1 MVYSYLISKSS
12 KTLSDAKKEYEKSLD
27 KAYELYYYLLLLPV
41 ELTRLQEKRLDAAK
55 NKYLPTKEDLFP
67 NTKFIDNSFVKTL
80 ESCEPLQE
88 FVKDNSLSWSDCE
101 VYLRLVLDKI
111 LNSEIYEEYMSKEN
125 STFEEDAEFWR
136 QLLKKI
142 VFLDDDLT
150 DALEEKSVYWNDD
163 LNTVGT
169 FVLKTI
175 RKFGQGDY
183 KDLLPKYKDDED
195 REFADILYTRSI
207 ANMDEYMKWIDMFV
221 QKDSWETDRLAFMD
235 VVILLVSIT
244 ELLYVPSV
252 PIVVTINEYVE
263 IAKDYSTAKS
273 GQFINGI
280 LIPIINYL
288 KDERIIV
295 KE

>member
-235 VVILLVSIT
+235 VVILLVAIT

-263 IAKDYSTAKS
+263 IAKGYSTAKS

-288 KDERIIV
+288 KSEG
-295 KE
+295 KLQK

>member
-55 NKYLPTKEDLFP
+55 NKYLPNKEDIFP

-111 LNSEIYEEYMSKEN
+111 LNSEIYGEYMSKEN

-288 KDERIIV
+288 KSEG
-295 KE
+295 KLQK

>member
-12 KTLSDAKKEYEKSLD
+12 KTLSDAKTEYEKSLD

-111 LNSEIYEEYMSKEN
+111 LNSEIYGEYMSKEN

-183 KDLLPKYKDDED
+183 KNLLPKYKDDED

-288 KDERIIV
+288 KSEG
-295 KE
+295 KLQK

>member
-111 LNSEIYEEYMSKEN
+111 LNSEIYGEYMSKEN

-288 KDERIIV
+288 KSEG
-295 KE
+295 KLQK

>member
-111 LNSEIYEEYMSKEN
+111 LNSEIYGEYMSKEN

-183 KDLLPKYKDDED
+183 KNLLPKYKDDED

-288 KDERIIV
+288 KSEG
-295 KE
+295 KLQK

>member
-55 NKYLPTKEDLFP
+55 NKYLPTKADLFP
-67 NTKFIDNSFVKTL
+67 NTNFIDNSFVKTL

-288 KDERIIV
+288 KSEG
-295 KE
+295 KLQK

>member
-150 DALEEKSVYWNDD
+150 DALEGKSVYWNDD

-288 KDERIIV
+288 KSEG
-295 KE
+295 KLQK

>member
-221 QKDSWETDRLAFMD
+221 QKDSWETD
-235 VVILLVSIT
+235 
-244 ELLYVPSV
+244 
-252 PIVVTINEYVE
+252 
-263 IAKDYSTAKS
+263 
-273 GQFINGI
+273 
-280 LIPIINYL
+280 
-288 KDERIIV
+288 
-295 KE
+295 

>member
-150 DALEEKSVYWNDD
+150 DALEGKSVYWNDD

-183 KDLLPKYKDDED
+183 KNLLPKYKDDED

-288 KDERIIV
+288 KSEG
-295 KE
+295 KLQK

>member
-88 FVKDNSLSWSDCE
+88 FVKGNSLSWSDCE

-183 KDLLPKYKDDED
+183 KNLLPKYKDDED

-263 IAKDYSTAKS
+263 ISKDYSTAKS

-288 KDERIIV
+288 KSEG
-295 KE
+295 KLQK

>member
-244 ELLYVPSV
+244 ELLYVLSV

-288 KDERIIV
+288 KSEG
-295 KE
+295 KLQK

>member
-80 ESCEPLQE
+80 ESGEPLQE

-288 KDERIIV
+288 KSEG
-295 KE
+295 KLQK